1 MTGWGSQSQIS
12 GTSYGSFGDEL
23 NVAGLQMKALPAM
36 FELEPGDGVD
46 GSRGGVDVKFAKDSF
61 LMAFDGG
68 RVAAQL
74 DGDLFGWDL
83 GRAKLENTGLFRR
96 QRFYSISIFIHNPGP
111 FTTTFTAS
119 RRPIS

>member
-1 MTGWGSQSQIS
+1 
-12 GTSYGSFGDEL
+12 
-23 NVAGLQMKALPAM
+23 M

-46 GSRGGVDVKFAKDSF
+46 GRRGGVHVKFAKDSF
-61 LMAFDGG
+61 FMAFDGRG
-68 RVAAQL
+68 VAAKL

-96 QRFYSISIFIHNPGP
+96 QRFYSISVFTHNPGP

-119 RRPIS
+119 RWPIA